1 MTDAIRVMCVDDHQI
16 LREGVAAILM
26 SEPDMDVVGQASGGV
41 EAVSLFKTL
50 RPDVTLMDIQMPDMD
65 GIETM
70 KAIRD
75 EFSEARIVMLT
86 TYAGDVRALAALK
99 AGAVGYLLKT
109 MLRRELIDTIRGVH
123 AGRRVVPHEVAS
135 QIAEHVADSML
146 SKRELEILQ
155 SLSLGNSN
163 RMIGEQLGISTET
176 VKAHMRSL
184 MSKLG
189 AEDRTQALLLALRRG
204 IIEL

>member
-26 SEPDMDVVGQASGGV
+26 REPDMDVVGQASGGA

-75 EFSEARIVMLT
+75 EFSRLFAQ
-86 TYAGDVRALAALK
+86 D
-99 AGAVGYLLKT
+99 
-109 MLRRELIDTIRGVH
+109 
-123 AGRRVVPHEVAS
+123 
-135 QIAEHVADSML
+135 HVAP
-146 SKRELEILQ
+146 
-155 SLSLGNSN
+155 
-163 RMIGEQLGISTET
+163 GI
-176 VKAHMRSL
+176 
-184 MSKLG
+184 
-189 AEDRTQALLLALRRG
+189 DRYDPQRTCRAARCSP
-204 IIEL
+204 